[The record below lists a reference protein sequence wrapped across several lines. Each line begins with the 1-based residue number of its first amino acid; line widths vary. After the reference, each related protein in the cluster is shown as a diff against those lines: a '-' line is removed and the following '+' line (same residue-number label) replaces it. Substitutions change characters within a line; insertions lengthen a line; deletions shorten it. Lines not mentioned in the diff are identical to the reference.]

1 MKPLFVFLA
10 ALLFIL
16 GCDPVTQIDRTP
28 PAPPRGIRTVS
39 LDNNVEISW
48 LSNTEPDVAGYKIWF
63 SSTYNGQYQYIGK
76 TTQTVFNDRDAKNGV
91 TYYYALSAYDFDGN
105 ESDLSAD
112 VVYDTPRPEGFGATL
127 ANYRVT
133 PSTGGYDFSTYSV
146 GKYDDEFTDF
156 YYENTNSRSYLDV
169 WTDTDIQDMGY
180 TKNLDEISVA
190 PTQGWSPS
198 KYVEAIVGHTY
209 VVWTWDDR
217 YAKVRVKTLSNNQ
230 LVFDWAY
237 QTAKSNPE
245 LKRSVPQ
252 GGKRQP
258 IRSASISTVK

>member
-1 MKPLFVFLA
+1 
-10 ALLFIL
+10 
-16 GCDPVTQIDRTP
+16 
-28 PAPPRGIRTVS
+28 VS

-48 LSNTEPDVAGYKIWF
+48 LSNTEPDVAGYKVWI
-63 SSTYNGQYQYIGK
+63 SGSYSGQYQFIGK

-112 VVYDTPRPEGFGATL
+112 VVYDTPRPEGFGARL

-133 PSTGGYDFSTYSV
+133 PSTAGYDFSVYSA
-146 GKYDDEFTDF
+146 KRYDDELTDF
-156 YYENTNSRSYLDV
+156 FFESTNGRYYLDV
-169 WTDTDIQDMGY
+169 WNDTDIQDMGY
-180 TKNLDEISVA
+180 TKNLDEISA
-190 PTQGWSPS
+190 SPTQGWSPS
-198 KYVEAIVGHTY
+198 KYAEAIVGHTY

-217 YAKVRVKTLSNNQ
+217 YAKVRVKELSGSQ

-245 LKRSVPQ
+245 LKRTIPQ
-252 GGKRQP
+252 GGMRLP
-258 IRSASISTVK
+258 IGSAPTSMLK